1 MNIVYNCN
9 DAFAVHTAVS
19 IASLF
24 DNNRGSDLINVYILA
39 NALSSESKERFAKL
53 ESEFDTKERPRHIET
68 IDLKDYSKMLK
79 LAFGGKV
86 DTGSFDPT
94 VLARLFAPAHLPDEV
109 ERYIY
114 LDADTVVL
122 GDISRLWE
130 TKLDGAVCGMAAE
143 PTIYAKTKQILGMS
157 EDDAYYNSG
166 VILTDRLKW
175 EEEGISSKCID
186 CYNEAGGKGLDFPDQ
201 DIINVVLKG
210 RFRTLWQGWN
220 FFSNY
225 HYRDYKSLKLQ
236 AGWYAGLVTKEAY
249 EAARLSP
256 SIVHFAGG
264 ERPWLRANRNPYRE
278 SYAHY
283 LEFTEWRGTPLQKG
297 KEADM
302 LLYHCVNL
310 VTKACPR
317 IRMLISAL
325 YLKIRTR
332 K

>member
-9 DAFAVHTAVS
+9 DAFAIHTAVS

-24 DNNRGSDLINVYILA
+24 DNNRGSDFINVYILA
-39 NALSSESKERFAKL
+39 NALSGESRERFEKL

-68 IDLKDYSKMLK
+68 IDLKDYSRMLK
-79 LAFGGKV
+79 LAFGGKL

-122 GDISRLWE
+122 GDIHSLWD
-130 TKLDGAVCGMAAE
+130 TKLDGAVCGMAPE
-143 PTIYAKTKQILGMS
+143 PTIYAKTKQTLGMS
-157 EDDAYYNSG
+157 VDDAYYNSG

-175 EEEGISSKCID
+175 EEERISSKCID
-186 CYNEAGGKGLDFPDQ
+186 CYKEAGGKGLDFPDQ
-201 DIINVVLKG
+201 DILNVVLQG
-210 RFRTLWQGWN
+210 RVKTLWQGWN

-236 AGWYAGLVTKEAY
+236 AAWYEGLITEEAY
-249 EAARLSP
+249 EAARLKP
-256 SIVHFAGG
+256 RIVHFAGG
-264 ERPWLRANRNPYRE
+264 ERPWLRANRNPYRA
-278 SYAHY
+278 SYAQY
-283 LEFTEWRGTPLQKG
+283 LEFTEWHDTPLQKG
-297 KEADM
+297 READM
-302 LLYHCVNL
+302 LLYHCINL

-325 YLKIRTR
+325 YLKLRTR
-332 K
+332 R